1 MKTGMG
7 APNLTSLAKKW
18 SQNVP
23 NFVKMAKT
31 DDFSGSVMIKA
42 ALSASLLNQTSF
54 HCGRHIFII
63 AVMEFT
69 ME

>member
-1 MKTGMG
+1 MG

-31 DDFSGSVMIKA
+31 DDFSGSV
-42 ALSASLLNQTSF
+42 
-54 HCGRHIFII
+54 II
-63 AVMEFT
+63 LFLQGVT
-69 ME
+69 